1 MTDLGNIQGRILIFG
16 GPYSNLAATQAMQAR
31 ARQLHIPAQRI
42 ICSGDLVAYCAE
54 ATETV
59 ELIRDWG
66 IAVVMGN
73 CEESLASSEPDCGCG
88 FEPDSVCS
96 TLSRT
101 WYEFANTQIDIEQRR
116 WMRDLP
122 RQIDFQMDGRSFRVI
137 HGGIDSINQFVF
149 PSTDVAL
156 KREQLDRAAVDVIV
170 GGHSG
175 IPFGQKIDTRYWL
188 NAGVIGMP
196 ANDGSSDGWYMLIE
210 PTDDGPSASWHRL
223 AYAQNVSHKS
233 TLAVGMREYGQA
245 LLDGLWPSMDIL
257 PQAERLQRGQR
268 IQPEVLKL

>member
-1 MTDLGNIQGRILIFG
+1 MTDLGNILGRILIFG

-59 ELIRDWG
+59 ELIRDW
-66 IAVVMGN
+66 
-73 CEESLASSEPDCGCG
+73 
-88 FEPDSVCS
+88 
-96 TLSRT
+96 
-101 WYEFANTQIDIEQRR
+101 
-116 WMRDLP
+116 
-122 RQIDFQMDGRSFRVI
+122 QIDFQMDGRSFRVI